1 MTSDDPNPRA
11 SGEKTA
17 HQENLTPA
25 HLVSLLAVLIFSVNY
40 VIGRGVHE
48 VAPPFMLGFTRWAGA
63 AVLLAPFAMRDM
75 RADWTRIVENWH
87 KIAAC
92 ALFMPFIGAGLAYT
106 ALTMTVAI
114 NIAVV
119 QTALP
124 VFTVLLSWIF
134 LKDRL
139 TRIQTVGLCGA
150 IIGVM
155 CIIARGDPA
164 ILASLRFNLG
174 DLIMLF
180 CNLGLASYAVLL
192 TRLPPIRP
200 LAFLL
205 SICVLGAAYHVPFL
219 ALELATGKVLQPTP
233 LSLASLAFVAVFPS
247 IVAILSWN
255 YAISRLGAST
265 SGIYFYLVP
274 VFTAALA
281 YLFLGETVAW
291 YHFAG
296 GGVIIVSVWL
306 AGRRAQPR
314 QTEVSA

>member
-1 MTSDDPNPRA
+1 MKTDHPNPTEAERRTTQQD
-11 SGEKTA
+11 SS
-17 HQENLTPA
+17 TPA

-40 VIGRGVHE
+40 VVGRGAYE

-75 RADWTRIVENWH
+75 RADWTRIAENWQ

-124 VFTVLLSWIF
+124 VFTVLLSWVF

-139 TRIQTVGLCGA
+139 TKFRTVGLCGA
-150 IIGVM
+150 IVGVM
-155 CIIARGDPA
+155 CIISRGDPG

-180 CNLGLASYAVLL
+180 CNLGLAGYAVLL

-205 SICVLGAAYHVPFL
+205 SICVLGAAYHIPFL
-219 ALELATGKVLQPTP
+219 AMELAVGKVLQPTP

-255 YAISRLGAST
+255 YAIARLGPTT

-281 YLFLGETVAW
+281 YLFLGEAVAW
-291 YHFAG
+291 YHYVG
-296 GGVIIVSVWL
+296 GAVIIASVWL
-306 AGRRAQPR
+306 AGRGGTNSR
-314 QTEVSA
+314 